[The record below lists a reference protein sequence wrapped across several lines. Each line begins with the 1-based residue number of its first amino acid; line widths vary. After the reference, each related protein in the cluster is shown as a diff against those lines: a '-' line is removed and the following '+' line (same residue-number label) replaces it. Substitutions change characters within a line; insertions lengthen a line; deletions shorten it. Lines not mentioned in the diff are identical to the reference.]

1 MNFDHTSPPP
11 EEPLHQSAH
20 TPLSPASPKPLHFPT
35 PTNLPVLEMQTDVDF
50 NQTEPHM
57 ADPAMRNTEMR
68 PNLWRD
74 PNEPEEAEA
83 YASPYSTGGEAA
95 STVLDELLRDDEPN
109 QTEEAASSTDMTANA
124 AGHSGAVQLSNDAS
138 HQANSIV
145 QLSSASEAA
154 ALDALHPSSD
164 PSILAVVPTAQ
175 SDQQVVGA
183 QFEQAQPTSALPFD
197 AHTDVQAL
205 LSTYQVPQSAS
216 GSVTNGV
223 TPPSPSQAL
232 PLAPGHDAA
241 PLFATAAG
249 LGAPPSGLPPRPPPQ
264 EQPLINPN
272 YVHSQHIRDYHPHAA
287 HSAFQ
292 PQQQPNGAQGNVADP
307 GSRNYV
313 PPVPSPILPTS
324 AAASQAQAPTYS
336 YSPST
341 STFPQA
347 GGPHAQAQ
355 TPVAAVSNYTYSAQ
369 RDLSAAN
376 SVASGTPI
384 ESRREHKLAAG
395 EVPTV
400 DDRPWDAETQ
410 AKYDHFIETERHF
423 VSEGRWEQFPN
434 GSRLFVGTRNL
445 DGSKTR
451 KDEVTL
457 VDDDADRAV
466 AAVEGRFADGAFSAL
481 GNLSSE
487 KVTKRD
493 IFHVF
498 WRYGDLA
505 QISIKQAYGFVQF
518 LSAEECKRAMEVEQ
532 GKQIRDKRIH
542 LEISKPQKNR
552 IPAQNQNQGRRS
564 RSPDYARG
572 GKPAAGTDRYVS
584 NGRNQ
589 GRAGTSGYRQRSP
602 SPPQRGYRDRFDE
615 RYRERSPPF
624 SRAADRG
631 SRYRSPSP
639 PPRHSE
645 DDDLPLPRRAPRD
658 VPDVQIIVLDSLER
672 EFITW
677 VEQAFVPR
685 GVRVDVLLLSP
696 RLSEQAV
703 IRRQIV
709 EGVVAVVK
717 LGKGNQ
723 SSGRI
728 RLQVF
733 DRRGGVGSVGFEEYE
748 GLEPGVVVELVL
760 RAKQQMSAT
769 TSAPAPAAQQ
779 AYGGGYA
786 AQQQQQSRYG
796 APQQQQYPGGGY
808 AQAPSS
814 NYGHP
819 QAPTPTGYPP
829 SSYPPPQ
836 QPAQPQPPPN
846 LQNLITSLDPS
857 GLQTLLSAMGS
868 HQQQQQQQQQQS
880 PAYAGTPQSA
890 GGSYP
895 QQQQQHQQQQQQHQ
909 QQHQQQQAAAMAAL
923 QRNPQIAA
931 GLQEGLAGR
940 GGGGQGGGQG
950 AQGNGGQG
958 GQVNM
963 RDLLAKLGSYGK

>member
-1 MNFDHTSPPP
+1 MNFDHTSPTP
-11 EEPLHQSAH
+11 EEPLHQSEH

-57 ADPAMRNTEMR
+57 ADPAMRNTEIR

-95 STVLDELLRDDEPN
+95 SAVLDEIMRDDEPN
-109 QTEEAASSTDMTANA
+109 QTGEAASSTNVTTIA
-124 AGHSGAVQLSNDAS
+124 AEHSSFLQTSNDAS
-138 HQANSIV
+138 HQANSTV
-145 QLSSASEAA
+145 QVPPALEAVA
-154 ALDALHPSSD
+154 FDALHPSSD
-164 PSILAVVPTAQ
+164 PSIPAVVHTAQ
-175 SDQQVVGA
+175 SDFQVVGA
-183 QFEQAQPTSALPFD
+183 QSEQAQPTSALPFD
-197 AHTDVQAL
+197 PNADVQAL

-216 GSVTNGV
+216 TSVANGV
-223 TPPSPSQAL
+223 TPPSPAQAL
-232 PLAPGHDAA
+232 PSAPGHDVAA
-241 PLFATAAG
+241 SSATATAAG
-249 LGAPPSGLPPRPPPQ
+249 LGALPSGLPPRPPPQ
-264 EQPLINPN
+264 EQPLINQN

-324 AAASQAQAPTYS
+324 AATSQAQAPTYS
-336 YSPST
+336 YSPSA
-341 STFPQA
+341 STFQPA
-347 GGPHAQAQ
+347 GGPRAQAQ

-518 LSAEECKRAMEVEQ
+518 LSADECKRAMEVEQ

-615 RYRERSPPF
+615 RYRDRSPPF
-624 SRAADRG
+624 SRASDRG
-631 SRYRSPSP
+631 SRYRSPTP

-672 EFITW
+672 DFITW
-677 VEQAFVPR
+677 VEQAFVSR

-717 LGKGNQ
+717 LGKANQ
-723 SSGRI
+723 SLGRI
-728 RLQVF
+728 GLQVF
-733 DRRGGVGSVGFEEYE
+733 DRRGGVGSVTFEEYD
-748 GLEPGVVVELVL
+748 GLEPGIVVELVL
-760 RAKQQMSAT
+760 RAKQQMAGANS
-769 TSAPAPAAQQ
+769 APAAQQ
-779 AYGGGYA
+779 GYGGGYA
-786 AQQQQQSRYG
+786 GPQQQQQQYG
-796 APQQQQYPGGGY
+796 APQQPQFSGGGY
-808 AQAPSS
+808 AGAPPS

-819 QAPTPTGYPP
+819 QAPPTPAGYPP
-829 SSYPPPQ
+829 SSYPPSQ
-836 QPAQPQPPPN
+836 QQAQPQQQQQQQQQAPPPQN

-868 HQQQQQQQQQQS
+868 HQQQQQQQQQS
-880 PAYAGTPQSA
+880 SAYAGAPQSA
-890 GGSYP
+890 GGRYS
-895 QQQQQHQQQQQQHQ
+895 
-909 QQHQQQQAAAMAAL
+909 QQQAAAMAAL
-923 QRNPQIAA
+923 QQNPQMAA
-931 GLQEGLAGR
+931 GLQQGLAG
-940 GGGGQGGGQG
+940 GGQQSGGG
-950 AQGNGGQG
+950 AQGQGGQG

>member
-1 MNFDHTSPPP
+1 MNFDHTSPTP
-11 EEPLHQSAH
+11 EEPLHQSEH

-50 NQTEPHM
+50 NQTEQHM

-95 STVLDELLRDDEPN
+95 STVLDEVMRNEEPY
-109 QTEEAASSTDMTANA
+109 QTGEAASSTTMTTNA
-124 AGHSGAVQLSNDAS
+124 AEHSGAVQLSNDAS
-138 HQANSIV
+138 HQANSSV
-145 QLSSASEAA
+145 QLPSASEAA
-154 ALDALHPSSD
+154 AIDALHPSSD

-175 SDQQVVGA
+175 SDHQVVSV

-197 AHTDVQAL
+197 ANADVQAL
-205 LSTYQVPQSAS
+205 LSTYHVPQSAS
-216 GSVTNGV
+216 ASVANGV
-223 TPPSPSQAL
+223 TPPSLSQAL
-232 PLAPGHDAA
+232 PPAPGHDVA
-241 PLFATAAG
+241 PLSATAAG

-341 STFPQA
+341 STFPQ
-347 GGPHAQAQ
+347 
-355 TPVAAVSNYTYSAQ
+355 TPVAAVSNYTYSTQ

-395 EVPTV
+395 EVPTA

-589 GRAGTSGYRQRSP
+589 GRAGASGYRQRSP

-624 SRAADRG
+624 NRAPDRN

-677 VEQAFVPR
+677 VEQAFVSR

-728 RLQVF
+728 GLQVF
-733 DRRGGVGSVGFEEYE
+733 DRRGGVGSVTFEEYD
-748 GLEPGVVVELVL
+748 GLEPGIVVELVL
-760 RAKQQMSAT
+760 RAKQQMVGAN
-769 TSAPAPAAQQ
+769 SAPAANAAQQ
-779 AYGGGYA
+779 GYGGGYA
-786 AQQQQQSRYG
+786 GPQQQQQQQYG
-796 APQQQQYPGGGY
+796 APQQQQYSGGGY

-819 QAPTPTGYPP
+819 QASPTPAGYPA
-829 SSYPPPQ
+829 SSYPPSQ
-836 QPAQPQPPPN
+836 QQAQQQQQQQQAQPPPN

-868 HQQQQQQQQQQS
+868 HQQQQQQQQQQ
-880 PAYAGTPQSA
+880 PQTYAGTPQST

-895 QQQQQHQQQQQQHQ
+895 QQQQQHL

-950 AQGNGGQG
+950 GQGNGGQG